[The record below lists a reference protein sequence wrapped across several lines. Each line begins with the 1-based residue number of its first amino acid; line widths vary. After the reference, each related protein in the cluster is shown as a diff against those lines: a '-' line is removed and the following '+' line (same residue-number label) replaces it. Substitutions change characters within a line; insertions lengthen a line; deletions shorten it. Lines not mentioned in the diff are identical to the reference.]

1 LVGRLLEMFAR
12 PATRHP
18 VVVLVGLVAATI
30 VLAGFA
36 SRLQV
41 EVDLAG
47 FADEDSALVVSLDRV
62 RTEFGVAQGAIQVVV
77 DAGPGGDVLSADPM
91 RAVAQVEDQVAS
103 ALGDR
108 VRVGSEGDPAIRSLS
123 GVVARA
129 LEDDGVVLSEATDE
143 DVAGALGG
151 LLAFEPQL
159 ARFISFERD
168 LDIPRARATFVLV
181 ELEPELSEDDRAE
194 AARELDALFSAFS
207 ARPAAGGAPGG
218 DLRLFVFSTD
228 LLLDGLLAEIEAEM
242 PILLGLALVAVLVIL
257 VAIFRSVTD
266 VIVGL
271 VGLVMI
277 VVWTLGLVSILGPEF
292 LGLRGQFTQIGIVVP
307 VLLVG
312 LGIDYSVHLT
322 HRYREQRSAGD
333 PPAVGAHRAVL
344 TVGAALVLATAA
356 TALGFASSAAAPV
369 AVIADVGI
377 FTAAGVLC
385 ALVVM
390 MLLVTAANTLRRPRA
405 RRSRTTAPRRRT
417 NRLLGAPV
425 WVAVRFPVVALVVG
439 GALAGTALVASAELE
454 TSFATGD
461 FVPEDSD
468 IGRTYAAQRELFGG
482 DLAETTYVLID
493 GDLGSPRLLSRLL
506 ASHDALAG
514 IEHVRTIEGRALARS
529 IATLV
534 VTALGEVT
542 GDDHVD
548 LADLAEGI
556 DDLRPLFAQL
566 RAAAGAATVDALL
579 ARDAMSGVV
588 QIQTMAGTGS
598 ATERLG
604 EEILAAFAPVEA
616 TGAAITVTSEQLV
629 VAEMAEELRTFQGR
643 SIAIALVAVLVL
655 LVGYHAIAHR
665 RPTLGLAALVPAAFS
680 ASMLFGAM
688 WSLNIS
694 FNPVTST
701 ITAIS
706 LGIGVPYGI
715 HLVNRFTEELSRGHD
730 PAQAV
735 RASLERTGVALTGSA
750 LTTLSAFAVL
760 STSGLMPVRQLGV
773 LGALSIAF
781 ALLGA
786 LMLEPSVLV
795 LWARRQRRSR
805 SEGDRPAAC

>member
-1 LVGRLLEMFAR
+1 
-12 PATRHP
+12 
-18 VVVLVGLVAATI
+18 VL
-30 VLAGFA
+30 
-36 SRLQV
+36 
-41 EVDLAG
+41 
-47 FADEDSALVVSLDRV
+47 
-62 RTEFGVAQGAIQVVV
+62 GAE
-77 DAGPGGDVLSADPM
+77 PM
-91 RAVAQVEDQVAS
+91 RAVAQVEDQVAG
-103 ALGDR
+103 ALGGR
-108 VRVGSEGDPAIRSLS
+108 VRVGPEGERGIRSLS

-129 LEDDGVVLSEATDE
+129 LEDDGVALSEATDA
-143 DVAGALGG
+143 DVAAALGD

-181 ELEPELSEDDRAE
+181 ELAPELSEDDRAE
-194 AARELDALFSAFS
+194 AARELDALFS
-207 ARPAAGGAPGG
+207 PGQGAAGVPGT

-242 PILLGLALVAVLVIL
+242 PVLLALALLAVLVIL

-266 VIVGL
+266 VVVGL

-322 HRYREQRSAGD
+322 HRYREQRAAGD
-333 PPAVGAHRAVL
+333 PPAVGARRAVR

-356 TALGFASSAAAPV
+356 TALGFGSSAAAPV

-377 FTAAGVLC
+377 FTAAGVVC

-390 MLLVTAANTLRRPRA
+390 VLLVTAANTLRGSRSQ
-405 RRSRTTAPRRRT
+405 RSRATARRRRT
-417 NRLLGAPV
+417 HRLLGVPV

-493 GDLGSPRLLSRLL
+493 GDLGSPGLLSTLL
-506 ASHDALAG
+506 ASHDALAD

-529 IATLV
+529 IATLG
-534 VTALGEVT
+534 VTALREVT

-548 LADLAEGI
+548 LADLAGGV
-556 DDLRPLFAQL
+556 DDLRPLYAQL
-566 RAAAGAATVDALL
+566 RAAVGAATVDALL

-598 ATERLG
+598 ATERLR
-604 EEILAAFAPVEA
+604 EEILAAFAPLEA
-616 TGAAITVTSEQLV
+616 TGAAVTVTSEQLV

-655 LVGYHAIAHR
+655 LVGYYAIAHR
-665 RPTLGLAALVPAAFS
+665 RPVLGLAALVPAAFS

-688 WSLNIS
+688 WLLNIS

-715 HLVNRFTEELSRGHD
+715 HLVNRFTEELSSGHG
-730 PAQAV
+730 PAGSV

-760 STSGLMPVRQLGV
+760 SSSGLMPVRQLGL

-795 LWARRQRRSR
+795 LWARRQQRRSL
-805 SEGDRPAAC
+805 SEGDRHAVS

>member
-1 LVGRLLEMFAR
+1 VGRLLELFAR

-18 VVVLVGLVAATI
+18 VMVLVGLVAATI

-62 RTEFGVAQGAIQVVV
+62 RAEFGVAQGAIQVVV
-77 DAGPGGDVLSADPM
+77 DAGPGGDVLSAEPL
-91 RAVAQVEDQVAS
+91 RSVAQVEDQVAS

-108 VRVGSEGDPAIRSLS
+108 VRVGPEGERGIRSLS
-123 GVVARA
+123 GAVARA
-129 LEDDGVVLSEATDE
+129 LEGDGVALSAATDE
-143 DVAGALGG
+143 DVAGALAG

-168 LDIPRARATFVLV
+168 LAIPRARATFVLV
-181 ELEPELSEDDRAE
+181 ELAPELSEDDRAD
-194 AARELDALFSAFS
+194 AARELDALLSLGQGT
-207 ARPAAGGAPGG
+207 AGATGS
-218 DLRLFVFSTD
+218 DLGLFVFSAD

-242 PILLGLALVAVLVIL
+242 PILLGLALLAVLVIL
-257 VAIFRSVTD
+257 VAVFRSVAD
-266 VIVGL
+266 VVVGL

-277 VVWTLGLVSILGPEF
+277 VVWTLGLISILGPEF

-322 HRYREQRSAGD
+322 HRYREQRAAGD
-333 PPAVGAHRAVL
+333 APAVGAHRAVR
-344 TVGAALVLATAA
+344 TVGAALVLATVA

-390 MLLVTAANTLRRPRA
+390 VLLVTAANALRGSRTERSRA
-405 RRSRTTAPRRRT
+405 PARHRRSH
-417 NRLLGAPV
+417 RLLGVPV

-468 IGRTYAAQRELFGG
+468 IGRTYATQRELFGG

-493 GDLGSPRLLSRLL
+493 GDLGNPHLVLGLL
-506 ASHDALAG
+506 AGHEALGG

-529 IATLV
+529 IATLA
-534 VTALGEVT
+534 VTALREVT

-548 LADLAEGI
+548 LAGLVEGI
-556 DDLRPLFAQL
+556 DDLRPLYAQL

-579 ARDAMSGVV
+579 ARDAMSGIVE
-588 QIQTMAGTGS
+588 IQTMAGTGT

-604 EEILAAFAPVEA
+604 EEIRAAFAPVEA
-616 TGAAITVTSEQLV
+616 AGATVAVTSEQLV

-655 LVGYHAIAHR
+655 LVGYYVIAHH
-665 RPTLGLAALVPAAFS
+665 RPVLGVAALVPAAFS

-688 WSLNIS
+688 WVLNIS

-715 HLVNRFTEELSRGHD
+715 HLVNRFTEELGRGPD
-730 PAQAV
+730 PARAI

-760 STSGLMPVRQLGV
+760 STSGLVPVRQLGV

-781 ALLGA
+781 ALAGA

-795 LWARRQRRSR
+795 LWARRQQRRSR
-805 SEGDRPAAC
+805 SEGDSHATR

>member
-1 LVGRLLEMFAR
+1 VGRLLELFAR

-18 VVVLVGLVAATI
+18 VVVLVGLVAATV

-47 FADEDSALVVSLDRV
+47 FADEESELVVSLDRV

-77 DAGPGGDVLSADPM
+77 DAGPGGDVLGAEPM
-91 RAVAQVEDQVAS
+91 RAVAQVEDQVAG
-103 ALGDR
+103 ALDDR
-108 VRVGSEGDPAIRSLS
+108 VRVGPEGERGIRSLS

-129 LEDDGVVLSEATDE
+129 LEDDGVALSEATDA
-143 DVAGALGG
+143 DVAAALGG

-181 ELEPELSEDDRAE
+181 ELAPEISEDDRAE
-194 AARELDALFSAFS
+194 AARELDALFSPGQGS
-207 ARPAAGGAPGG
+207 AGVPGT

-242 PILLGLALVAVLVIL
+242 PVLLALALLAVLVIL

-266 VIVGL
+266 VVVGL

-322 HRYREQRSAGD
+322 HRYREQRAAGD
-333 PPAVGAHRAVL
+333 PPAVGARRAVR

-356 TALGFASSAAAPV
+356 TALGFGSSAAAPV

-377 FTAAGVLC
+377 FTAAGVVC

-390 MLLVTAANTLRRPRA
+390 VLLVTAANTLRGSRSKRSQ
-405 RRSRTTAPRRRT
+405 RSRATARRRRT
-417 NRLLGAPV
+417 HRLLGVPV

-493 GDLGSPRLLSRLL
+493 GDLGSPRLLSSLL

-514 IEHVRTIEGRALARS
+514 IEHVRTIDGRALARS
-529 IATLV
+529 IATLG
-534 VTALGEVT
+534 VTALREVT

-548 LADLAEGI
+548 LADLAGGV
-556 DDLRPLFAQL
+556 DDLRPLYAQL
-566 RAAAGAATVDALL
+566 RAAVGAATVDALL

-604 EEILAAFAPVEA
+604 EEILAAFAPLEA
-616 TGAAITVTSEQLV
+616 TGASVTVTSEQLV

-655 LVGYHAIAHR
+655 LVGYYAIAHR
-665 RPTLGLAALVPAAFS
+665 RPVLGLAALVPAAFS

-688 WSLNIS
+688 WLLNIS

-715 HLVNRFTEELSRGHD
+715 HLVNRFTEELSSGHD
-730 PAQAV
+730 PAGSV

-760 STSGLMPVRQLGV
+760 SSSGLMPVRQLGL

-795 LWARRQRRSR
+795 LWARRQQRRSR
-805 SEGDRPAAC
+805 SEGDRHAVS